1 MEEINNKITARS
13 ARKRDIPS
21 RQVSLAE
28 RESEKYNQE
37 KSQKETTTAHR
48 KREKEIKRVVRKEW
62 KTKGTNIAC
71 LLSTEK
77 KKKVYTQSRCR
88 NYRVFS
94 RAVPIYSTKRDNNFC
109 PALSSIFSPS
119 VNCALFHLFSAVA
132 GRADN
137 NNNNNNKSK
146 K

>member
-48 KREKEIKRVVRKEW
+48 KREKEIKRVVRKES
-62 KTKGTNIAC
+62 KTKGTNLAC
-71 LLSTEK
+71 LLSTE
-77 KKKVYTQSRCR
+77 
-88 NYRVFS
+88 
-94 RAVPIYSTKRDNNFC
+94 
-109 PALSSIFSPS
+109 
-119 VNCALFHLFSAVA
+119 
-132 GRADN
+132 
-137 NNNNNNKSK
+137 NK
-146 K
+146 